1 MPTRYAVALFAHA
14 RPDLLAQTLAP
25 LRQAGVPRIRAYVD
39 GARGARDESGHTA
52 VLALLKAID
61 WAQVE
66 LTERPANLGLHA
78 SIRAGLDDFFM
89 HEPAGIVLEDDNRLA
104 DGAYDWLCA
113 ALDHYADDARVG
125 IINAWAHR
133 RFIPHDVEGPWW
145 SMRWSGWGWAGWRRT
160 WALMHEPVDALCQ
173 RLAASGIDAE
183 AYGSD
188 VVATA
193 RLGFWDS
200 HLGLAL
206 YGARMHTLY
215 PPRSLADHIGFGDA
229 ATNQHHAGAWRA
241 VPASPVV
248 ERWEFPPDVVEH
260 PQSRALWRTAATAET
275 PAAIPLARRLRRRL
289 AIAWH
294 RLSRA
299 RRQWPSALA
308 LRFALALWRR
318 RRIAAF
324 DDSAP
329 GVTTPVRYLWNGF
342 LRRHRDA
349 FFGRGLEI
357 GDARTLAAMGGAQMT
372 HCEVVDRVA
381 GPGVHHVADLQAAWT
396 LPDEGFDVFLHQFT
410 LHLVPDERAAL
421 WHALRT
427 VRAEGTLFVTF
438 PCAGAAPPLGETFG
452 ATHSHVWRH
461 YTTAGVRALLAELGI
476 DDTHLVLEP
485 LGGTDAFAAYLL
497 GVPVE
502 ALDRRAV
509 ETVSSEAPLLLG
521 ARITKPV
528 RWAPRWSPSHD

>member
-39 GARGARDESGHTA
+39 GSRGPTDDAGHRA
-52 VLALLKAID
+52 VLALLRDID

-78 SIRAGLDDFFM
+78 SIRAGLDDFFA
-89 HEPAGIVLEDDNRLA
+89 HEEAGIVLEDDNRLA

-113 ALDHYADDARVG
+113 ALDQYADDPRVG

-133 RFIPHDVEGPWW
+133 RFIPDDVTGPWW
-145 SMRWSGWGWAGWRRT
+145 SPRWSGWGWAGWRRS
-160 WALMHEPVDALCQ
+160 WALMHESVDALLR
-173 RLAASGIDAE
+173 RLASEGIDAE

-188 VVATA
+188 VIATA

-206 YGARMHTLY
+206 YGARMLTLY

-229 ATNQHHAGAWRA
+229 ATNQHHAGPWRA
-241 VPASPVV
+241 VPAAPVD
-248 ERWEFPPDVVEH
+248 ERWPFPADVVEH
-260 PQSRALWRTAATAET
+260 SQSRSLWRAAAMADAPPAP
-275 PAAIPLARRLRRRL
+275 PAAGRLRRRL

-294 RLSRA
+294 RLVRA
-299 RRQWPSALA
+299 RRQWPSAVVLRLA
-308 LRFALALWRR
+308 LWLWRR
-318 RRIAAF
+318 RRVAAF

-329 GVTTPVRYLWNGF
+329 GATTPVRYLWNGF

-357 GDARTLAAMGGAQMT
+357 GDCRMLTSMGGSQLT
-372 HCEVVDRVA
+372 RCEVVDRVA
-381 GPGVHHVADLQAAWT
+381 GPGVDYVTDLQAAWA
-396 LPDEGFDVFLHQFT
+396 LPEGAFDVFLHQFT
-410 LHLVPDERAAL
+410 LHLVADERAAL
-421 WHALRT
+421 WHALRA

-438 PCAGAAPPLGETFG
+438 PCAGAAPPQGETFG

-476 DDTHLVLEP
+476 DGVHLVLEP
-485 LGGTDAFAAYLL
+485 LGGVDAQAAYLL

-502 ALDRRAV
+502 ALDRHRV
-509 ETVSSEAPLLLG
+509 DMVSEDAPLLLA
-521 ARITKPV
+521 ARITKPL
-528 RWAPRWSPSHD
+528 RWSPRWSPSRV